1 MDFLDKMNTP
11 QREAVLHTEGPL
23 LILAGAGSG
32 KTRVLTHRIAYLI
45 EEKSVYPS
53 NILAITFTN
62 KAARE
67 MKERV
72 EQLIGSVPEMWV
84 STFHAAC
91 ARILRRDVER
101 LGQYKKSFVIFDTK
115 DQESIIKECLKELN
129 LNEKN
134 FPFRTVSSM
143 ISGAKDMLLT
153 PDKFHEKYMH
163 DFKMKKYAD
172 IYSLYQKKLVKNN
185 AMDFDDILFK
195 TVELLSYHEDILRY
209 YQNKFKYIMVDEYQD
224 TNFCQYRLISLLAK
238 QHKNLCVVGDD
249 DQCVPEGTSVRTM
262 KGEVPVEKI
271 TEGMEVAAA
280 VGFGE
285 VSTGIVDR
293 VVKKEYSGKLV
304 KVKTAGGKEFA
315 ATPYH
320 ITFCSLNSTTEVYYV
335 YLMYKKG
342 FGYRIGQTQGQR
354 SRKRDNIESG
364 LAVRLNGEK
373 ADKMWILKVCK
384 DKGEASLYEEL
395 LSVKYGIPKTCF
407 HNKGRGIALSM
418 EQIKSIFDNI
428 NTIDNAEKLMEDF
441 YLLSEYPH
449 HIASA
454 VIRGQTI
461 RRNVYVSYFS
471 GKKTTE
477 GKARAHR
484 ISLITSGEAFRQ
496 RFDNAGFRTRYSK
509 ENGWRVEKERK
520 KYDDADEYVGQ
531 LLKVDESL
539 ELYKKAKLTKDNNF
553 MFMPVGSLRE
563 GMSIVV
569 YKNNELVE
577 DVVAEISEMDYNGHV
592 YDLSVPEFRQFL
604 TNDVLVHNC
613 IYSWRGADIGNILN
627 FEKDFPGAKVIKLE
641 QNYRSTQTILDAANC
656 IIKNN
661 FSRKSKKLWTDNP
674 QGRSIIFHN
683 ALDEW
688 GEANFIMKEI
698 ERLSA
703 EECRSL
709 NSFAILYRTN
719 AQSRVLEEAC
729 MAHGV
734 PYRIVGGFKFYDRK
748 EVKDVIAY
756 LRLIQNPDEDLSL
769 KRVINVP
776 KRGIGNTTLEA
787 IVEQARNTGDSLFG
801 ALLEVDGIDGI
812 GPKAKKSIK
821 EFVRIM
827 MDLFAIAEKESV
839 SKLLKE
845 VLERTGYLA
854 ELEKEDSEDARSR
867 AENIRELLS
876 ATLEFEEKNE
886 DASLPSFLE
895 QMALMSDI
903 DSLEEDKDAMIMMTL
918 HSAKGLEYP
927 YVFISGME
935 EGVFPSQRAYFEE
948 KQMEEERRL
957 MYVGITRAKE
967 RLYLTAAFERT
978 LFGSTS
984 YNTVSQFVKEIP
996 KDLMMKV

>member
-1 MDFLDKMNTP
+1 MDFLDKMNEP

-23 LILAGAGSG
+23 LLLAGAGSG

-45 EEKSVYPS
+45 QEKSIYPS

-134 FPFRTVSSM
+134 FPFRTVASI

-172 IYSLYQKKLVKNN
+172 IYNMYQKKLVKNN

-195 TVELLSYHEDILRY
+195 TVELLSYHEDILKY

-224 TNFCQYRLISLLAK
+224 TNYCQYRLISLLAK

-249 DQCVPEGTSVRTM
+249 DQCIPQGTLIRTSN
-262 KGEVPVEKI
+262 GEVPVEEI
-271 TEGMEVAAA
+271 SEGTEVAAA
-280 VGFGE
+280 AGFGE
-285 VSTGIVDR
+285 IARGTVDNVMKR
-293 VVKKEYSGKLV
+293 MYNGKLI
-304 KVKTAGGKEFA
+304 KVKTASGKEFA
-315 ATPYH
+315 ATPNH
-320 ITFCSLNSTTEVYYV
+320 IAFCRLNSMPGAYIV

-342 FGYRIGQTQGQR
+342 LGYRIGQTQGIR
-354 SRKRDNIESG
+354 SRKRDNVASG
-364 LAVRLNGEK
+364 PAVRLNGEK
-373 ADKMWILKVCK
+373 ADKVWLLKVCK
-384 DKGEASLYEEL
+384 DKGEATMYEEL

-407 HNKGRGIALSM
+407 HNKGRGISLSD
-418 EQIKSIFDNI
+418 EQIKWIFNNI
-428 NTIDNAEKLMEDF
+428 HTEDNAEKLMDEL
-441 YLLSEYPH
+441 YLQPQYPH

-454 VIRGQTI
+454 VVRGHSV

-471 GKKTTE
+471 GKKTME

-484 ISLITSGEAFRQ
+484 ISLTTSGEKYRL
-496 RFDNAGFRTRYSK
+496 RFDDAGFKTRYSK
-509 ENGWRVEKERK
+509 ENGWRVETERK
-520 KYDDADEYVGQ
+520 KYDEADAYVKQ
-531 LLKVDESL
+531 LLQVDDSL
-539 ELYKKAKLTKDNNF
+539 ELYRKAKLTQDEPF
-553 MFMPVGSLRE
+553 LFMPVGSLRK
-563 GMSIVV
+563 GMSIPV
-569 YKNNELVE
+569 YHDNELVE
-577 DVVAEISEMDYNGHV
+577 DIVDEISEVDYSGYV

-604 TNDVLVHNC
+604 ANGVLVHNC

-627 FEKDFPGAKVIKLE
+627 FEKDFPGARVIKLE

-661 FSRKSKKLWTDNP
+661 YGRKNKKLWTENP

-688 GEANFIMKEI
+688 GEANFIMKEVA
-698 ERLSA
+698 RLSE
-703 EECRSL
+703 EECRNL
-709 NSFAILYRTN
+709 GSFAILYRTN

-729 MAHGV
+729 MSHGV

-756 LRLIQNPDEDLSL
+756 LRVIQNPDEDLSL
-769 KRVINVP
+769 KRIINIP

-787 IVEQARNTGDSLFG
+787 VVEHARKTGDSLFG
-801 ALLEVDGIDGI
+801 ALLEIDGVDGI

-827 MDLFAIAEKESV
+827 MDLFTIAEKESV
-839 SKLLKE
+839 SKILKE

-886 DASLPSFLE
+886 DPSLPSFLE

-903 DSLEEDKDAMIMMTL
+903 DSLEEGKDAIIMMTL

-935 EGVFPSQRAYFEE
+935 EGVFPSQRSYFEE

-984 YNTVSQFVKEIP
+984 YNTVSQFIKEIP
-996 KDLMMKV
+996 KDLIIKV